1 MKEAPLHEVQA
12 SPGEMLKALRE
23 ERKLSVQD
31 IAAKLYLD
39 VGIIQALEQDNFN
52 ALPAPTYARGYFRSY
67 ARLVGA
73 DADLIIAIYNKIAPG
88 PPEIIPEVR
97 HPTQIS
103 SRDKPIQVIT
113 WVIFLVIGLLVL
125 SWLRSNYMIP
135 GFDQPGDG
143 SVKNAAQTTA
153 PAIAPAQ
160 TDNPVTAGFATD
172 LLADVAPEEIEN
184 ELTDSV
190 TAPDLSAT
198 GGELTEPVAAGADA
212 ALTDAE
218 TADDATSQPTA
229 IGGAENSAITQG
241 TDTLKLRLTA
251 DSWVEVIDRDGH
263 RLYEN
268 LARTGE
274 QISLSG
280 AAPFAVKLGF
290 SLGVILEFNG
300 EPFDPAPYSRAGV
313 ASFTLE

>member
-39 VGIIQALEQDNFN
+39 VGTIEALEQDNFS
-52 ALPAPTYARGYFRSY
+52 ALPPSTYARGYFRSY

-125 SWLRSNYMIP
+125 SWLQSNYMIP

-143 SVKNAAQTTA
+143 SVKNAARTTA
-153 PAIAPAQ
+153 PAQ
-160 TDNPVTAGFATD
+160 TANPVTTGFATD

-184 ELTDSV
+184 QLTDSV
-190 TAPDLSAT
+190 TASELSPGPAT

-212 ALTDAE
+212 ALTDTE
-218 TADDATSQPTA
+218 TADDATSQSTV
-229 IGGAENSAITQG
+229 IGGADNSAITQG

-290 SLGVILEFNG
+290 SKGVILEFNG

-313 ASFTLE
+313 ASFTLK

>member
-39 VGIIQALEQDNFN
+39 VGIIEALEQDNFK
-52 ALPAPTYARGYFRSY
+52 ALPASTYARGYFRSY

-73 DADLIIAIYNKIAPG
+73 DADLIIAIYNKVAPG

-103 SRDKPIQVIT
+103 SRDKPIQAVT
-113 WVIFLVIGLLVL
+113 WAIFLVIGLLVF
-125 SWLRSNYMIP
+125 SWLRSNYLVP
-135 GFDQPGDG
+135 GFDLSGDE
-143 SVKNAAQTTA
+143 SAKNAARTTTA
-153 PAIAPAQ
+153 VGAPAQ
-160 TDNPVTAGFATD
+160 SANTLTADIAADF
-172 LLADVAPEEIEN
+172 LADVAPGEIEN
-184 ELTDSV
+184 ELTG
-190 TAPDLSAT
+190 AIA
-198 GGELTEPVAAGADA
+198 GELTEPAAADA
-212 ALTDAE
+212 D
-218 TADDATSQPTA
+218 TAMTAAKTAGDATTQTGGVVDNAA
-229 IGGAENSAITQG
+229 IAQG
-241 TDTLKLRLTA
+241 TDTLKLRITA
-251 DSWVEVIDRDGH
+251 DSWVEVTDRDGH

-268 LARTGE
+268 LARTGD
-274 QISLSG
+274 QISLTG

-290 SLGVILEFNG
+290 SQGVILEFNG

-313 ASFTLE
+313 ANFTLE